1 MVGSEVPVDEGI
13 KGAGD
18 SVGAGSLVG
27 ESGGRIAA
35 VEVVVSRI

>member
-18 SVGAGSLVG
+18 SVGAASV
-27 ESGGRIAA
+27 GGRIDGLL
-35 VEVVVSRI
+35 SGPL